1 MNVVLW
7 MVAALPVAA
16 ACYAYAVYPALLWL
30 FARRAKARPAA
41 PEWTPLVTYVI
52 PAYNEAAQIRGAI
65 ESLLAQDYP
74 AERKQI
80 LVVSDASTDGSDDI
94 ARAYADRG
102 VELLRM
108 EERCGKTAAENRAAA
123 HVRGEIVIN
132 SDASVRLHPLAT
144 RRLVSAMADPDVGVA
159 STRDVSVAAG
169 QTSSIAAEAGY
180 VGYEM
185 WVRDLETRAGGI
197 IGASGSGYAIRA
209 ELHKLPVREDLSRD
223 FSSAL
228 TARRH
233 GLRAVSVS
241 DAVTY
246 VPRTES
252 VRREYRR
259 KVRTISRGL
268 KTIHANRDLLDP
280 RRHGWFA
287 YKLITH
293 KLNRWLVPV
302 LGVPAL
308 VALAL
313 LAYRY
318 HAGALA
324 LSAIAALAICAHVA
338 LRHDDRA
345 DAPALPRTV
354 FGMLAANAA
363 VVHASW
369 RFVWQAEDR
378 IWEPTRRTPA
388 ATTLPVSSPLPGGQ
402 LPLQES

>member
-1 MNVVLW
+1 MTSLLW
-7 MVAALPVAA
+7 TIVALPVLA
-16 ACYAYAVYPALLWL
+16 ACYAYVVYPAVLWL
-30 FARRAKARPAA
+30 LARRAEPQPASG
-41 PEWTPLVTYVI
+41 EWTPLVTYVV

-74 AERKQI
+74 ADRRQI
-80 LVVSDASTDGSDDI
+80 LVVSDASSDGTDDI
-94 ARAYADRG
+94 AREYADRG

-108 EERCGKTAAENRAAA
+108 EQRCGKTAAENRAAA
-123 HVRGEIVIN
+123 HVRGEVVVN

-144 RRLVSAMADPDVGVA
+144 RRLVAAMADPRVGVA
-159 STRDVSVAAG
+159 STRDVSVTAMQS
-169 QTSSIAAEAGY
+169 QTSSLAAEAGY

-185 WVRDLETRAGGI
+185 WIRDLETRAGGI

-228 TARRH
+228 TAQRH

-241 DAVTY
+241 DALTY

-268 KTIHANRDLLDP
+268 KTIHANRDLMNP
-280 RRHGWFA
+280 SAHGLFA
-287 YKLITH
+287 FKLISH

-308 VALAL
+308 LAL
-313 LAYRY
+313 LLLGVRY
-318 HAGALA
+318 HAEGITLA
-324 LSAIAALAICAHVA
+324 AVAAIAACAWIA
-338 LRHDDRA
+338 LRYDERA
-345 DAPALPRTV
+345 DAPAIPRAM

-363 VVHASW
+363 VVHAGW
-369 RFVWQAEDR
+369 RFVWSAEDR

-388 ATTLPVSSPLPGGQ
+388 APAVSRSPMS
-402 LPLQES
+402 LPLQGGRS